1 MKTFAFV
8 FARGGS
14 KGVPG
19 KNIRNFSNQPLLTY
33 SLELAQTIQEISKIF
48 VSTEDAKI
56 AEVAS
61 KCGAVVIDRPVVDPV
76 TPLFR

>member
-33 SLELAQTIQEISKIF
+33 SLEIAKKVHEISSIF
-48 VSTEDAKI
+48 VSTEDLQI
-56 AEVAS
+56 ANIARTW
-61 KCGAVVIDRPVVDPV
+61 GAIVIDRP
-76 TPLFR
+76 L